1 MKTLIIYFTMSG
13 RTKKTAETIGR
24 ALINHDVSYLALEL
38 TGKFIEKIKKLDKFE
53 NNDFSAVEKE
63 LSTLDA
69 LNYNL
74 VIIGMPT
81 YGNFPPKVYSEI
93 IKRIGNLDGKKIVVF
108 NTARFSG
115 GKCLEF
121 MIKQVEE
128 NGGEVVEYSKFRKL
142 LWIGTKKAIEFGKKL
157 NKM

>member
-1 MKTLIIYFTMSG
+1 MSG
-13 RTKKTAETIGR
+13 RTKKTAEAIGR
-24 ALINHDVSYLALEL
+24 ALVNHDVSYLALEL
-38 TGKFIEKIKKLDKFE
+38 AGKFIEKIKKLDHFE

-69 LNYNL
+69 LNYDL

-115 GKCLEF
+115 GKCLE
-121 MIKQVEE
+121 
-128 NGGEVVEYSKFRKL
+128 
-142 LWIGTKKAIEFGKKL
+142 
-157 NKM
+157 